1 MSDQFAWYIV
11 PVVVALSIFIFAAIM
26 ELVARKNLSIKRLIN
41 ILKRGAFLSSTF
53 LSIITGVL
61 LISAGFYN
69 YLFAP
74 GLGLDGSVLGWI
86 LRIGQLVIGLGL
98 VLGIF
103 IRFMNIGLIACFI
116 AGFFMFPA
124 LDMFDYTVY
133 LGIGIFL
140 FLVHRDALSFSF
152 FFHKVGKHELFD
164 HYRKYALPVL
174 RFLAGF
180 TLAYAALHHNILD
193 NSAAVA
199 FIEAR
204 PLANFMQSLFGI
216 ESYTNFWFV
225 VHTGIF
231 SMLIGALLAFGL
243 LERIVSTIIATG
255 LLLSIFIGG
264 FNFLSIV
271 LPYFA
276 IIYIIITGNQFEE
289 RERIAKA

>member
-1 MSDQFAWYIV
+1 MSDNLAWYVV
-11 PVVVALSIFIFAAIM
+11 PIIIATSIFIVAALL
-26 ELVARKNLSIKRLIN
+26 EFVARKNLSIKRLLN
-41 ILKRGAFLSSTF
+41 LLKRGAFLSSTF

-61 LISAGFYN
+61 LIAAGFYN

-74 GLGLDGSVLGWI
+74 GMPLDASVLGWI

-103 IRFMNIGLIACFI
+103 IRFMNLGLIACFI

-124 LDMFDYTVY
+124 LDVLDYTLY

-152 FFHKVGKHELFD
+152 FFHPVEKHELFD
-164 HYRKYALPVL
+164 HYRKYALPIL
-174 RFLAGF
+174 RFLAGV
-180 TLAYAALHHNILD
+180 TLAYAALHHNIL
-193 NSAAVA
+193 NNEAAITFV
-199 FIEAR
+199 EGR
-204 PLANFMQSLFGI
+204 PLLNFMQSMFGI
-216 ESYTNFWFV
+216 ENYTHYWFV

-231 SMLIGALLAFGL
+231 SMLLGVLLAFGL
-243 LERIVSTIIATG
+243 LERISATIIAIG

-264 FNFLSIV
+264 FGFLPIV

-276 IIYIIITGNQFEE
+276 VIYIIITGNQFDE